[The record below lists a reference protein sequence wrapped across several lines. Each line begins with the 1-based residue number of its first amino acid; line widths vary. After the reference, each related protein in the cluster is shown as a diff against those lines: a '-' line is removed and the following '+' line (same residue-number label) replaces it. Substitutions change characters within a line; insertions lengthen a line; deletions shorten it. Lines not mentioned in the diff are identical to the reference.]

1 MQAVQDML
9 KPPMEIDIPFV
20 PKYVE
25 ELLLWR
31 DVKRSG
37 ILFGACTTVALFF
50 FITKMSLP
58 TFVCY
63 LVAIGLVVAMAWTR
77 IGPSVGQPMPALPSI
92 ISDGMSDADYKY
104 YCERLKPDIDNL
116 TGYIYK
122 LVTCKDFVLNAKIIL
137 GLFAFGKIFSFISPG
152 VLGFLVV
159 LFAFTAPK
167 VYELNKDQIDKGVV
181 TAQGK
186 VNESWSVTK
195 AEAGKLW
202 DKAPPSIKRV
212 ADSLTPKKTE

>member
-20 PKYVE
+20 PKYGASLRHVQLADVLPFPFHRPTHQLGVALRVANTRHSNRKLILITICKCAVE

-77 IGPSVGQPMPALPSI
+77 IGPSVGQCVFSSPRSLW
-92 ISDGMSDADYKY
+92 
-104 YCERLKPDIDNL
+104 
-116 TGYIYK
+116 T
-122 LVTCKDFVLNAKIIL
+122 LVCDHMRKQMCRYATICQLSRFV
-137 GLFAFGKIFSFISPG
+137 
-152 VLGFLVV
+152 
-159 LFAFTAPK
+159 
-167 VYELNKDQIDKGVV
+167 
-181 TAQGK
+181 
-186 VNESWSVTK
+186 
-195 AEAGKLW
+195 
-202 DKAPPSIKRV
+202 
-212 ADSLTPKKTE
+212 

>member
-1 MQAVQDML
+1 ML

-37 ILFGACTTVALFF
+37 ILFGACTTIALFF

-63 LVAIGLVVAMAWTR
+63 LIGIALVVATAWTR
-77 IGPSVGQPMPALPSI
+77 VGPSIGQPMPKLPAL
-92 ISDGMSDADYKY
+92 ISDGMSDTDYKY
-104 YCERLKPDIDNL
+104 YCERMKPEIDQL

-137 GLFAFGKIFSFISPG
+137 ALFAFGKIFSFMSPG
-152 VLGFLVV
+152 VLGFIVV

-167 VYELNKDQIDKGVV
+167 VYELNKDQIDKGMV
-181 TAQGK
+181 TAQGR
-186 VNESWSVTK
+186 VNEGWSVTK
-195 AEAGKLW
+195 AEAGKIW
-202 DKAPPSIKRV
+202 DKAPHSIKRV